1 MPTASRQC
9 YRVVPVPAEPGALVV
24 DLWGL
29 VDCADTDNPVA
40 GADGEPL
47 VFPFFGA
54 AERWADEHS

>member
-1 MPTASRQC
+1 M
-9 YRVVPVPAEPGALVV
+9 

-29 VDCADTDNPVA
+29 VDCADADNPVA
-40 GADGEPL
+40 GTDGEPL